1 MILSRSSLT
10 GDGMFKLIITEYKNN
25 ILTALYEDKN
35 MIEVSLDNKEALS
48 FIGNIYIG
56 RVEKIVKS
64 INAAFVEISKD
75 FKGYYSLT
83 ENTDH
88 IFLNEKNTDK
98 VCEGDLILVQVE
110 KEPVKTK
117 AMVLTSKI
125 NMPGKYVVLSA
136 NDRGI
141 NVSRKINDKALV
153 KEIKAALKE
162 YCSDEDGFG
171 LIARTNCEGLEDMTV
186 LKKEAERITENYRD
200 ILRRARYLKAYTNMY
215 SENSGFL
222 KNIQNIRNSELEEI
236 VTDIAVVY
244 EQILACGLIEPQKI
258 RLYKDELLPL
268 SKLYS
273 VENQMKDLLKERV
286 WLKSGGYLVI
296 NPTEA
301 LTVIDVNTG
310 KYIGDSKGRNPEIKK
325 EEGFYKVNVEAAV
338 EIARQIR
345 LRNYSGIII
354 IDFIDMKDKEH
365 NERLIEILSDEIK
378 KDPVQTSFV
387 DITKLGLVELTRKKI
402 KRPVHELIT

>member
-1 MILSRSSLT
+1 
-10 GDGMFKLIITEYKNN
+10 
-25 ILTALYEDKN
+25 
-35 MIEVSLDNKEALS
+35 
-48 FIGNIYIG
+48 
-56 RVEKIVKS
+56 
-64 INAAFVEISKD
+64 
-75 FKGYYSLT
+75 
-83 ENTDH
+83 
-88 IFLNEKNTDK
+88 
-98 VCEGDLILVQVE
+98 
-110 KEPVKTK
+110 
-117 AMVLTSKI
+117 
-125 NMPGKYVVLSA
+125 MPGKYVVLSA

-162 YCSDEDGFG
+162 YCGDEDGFG

-268 SKLYS
+268 NKLYS